1 MSEQPHLHKTLTPLK
16 LWALMVGMVISGQY
30 FGWSYGIGLVHSLG
44 NYFYAVVLVVVF
56 YIALTLSCAELAS
69 FIPLAGGPS
78 AYARRAFGKSAGVI
92 AGFACLLEFICAVP
106 AIAVSL
112 GGYVHIL
119 LPMLSA
125 KIITLLAIL
134 LVLAV
139 NSFKVENM
147 ATIELFATL
156 LALIGLAIYY
166 AFGLHTIAQLPS
178 QTMSFAIHPHEI
190 LLAIPFSIWLFL
202 AIEGGVMG
210 AEEMR
215 DPKRTIIIGF
225 VAALTTLVVCT
236 VLTVG
241 ITAKL
246 SGHLAASTDSPLPAA
261 LLRYSGYLNT
271 IAARLIVIFGFFGL
285 FASMNGITM
294 AYSRQV
300 YALSRAG
307 VLPAF
312 LSRLNASDVPL
323 WALIIPGFLVIIL
336 ALCASIGEFLVTLSV
351 LGAVLMYL
359 IIFIS
364 LIKLRRSE
372 PKTQRPFKVVMPL
385 AVLGI
390 GLAVIFLLAIV
401 YGLVL
406 QV

>member
-1 MSEQPHLHKTLTPLK
+1 MTEQTHLHKTLTPLK

-30 FGWSYGIGLVHSLG
+30 FGWSYGIGLVESLG
-44 NYFYAVVLVVVF
+44 NYFYAVFLVVVF

-78 AYARRAFGKSAGVI
+78 AYARRAFGKKVGVL
-92 AGFACLLEFICAVP
+92 AGFACLLEFIFAVP

-112 GGYVHIL
+112 GVYIHIL

-125 KIITLLAIL
+125 KLITLLSIL
-134 LVLAV
+134 LVLCI

-147 ATIELFATL
+147 ATIELMATI
-156 LALIGLAIYY
+156 LALIGLVIYY
-166 AFGLHTIAQLPS
+166 CFGAHAIAQLPTQPFS
-178 QTMSFAIHPHEI
+178 LDVRGHEI
-190 LLAIPFSIWLFL
+190 MLAIPFAIWLFL

-215 DPKRTIIIGF
+215 DPRRTVIIGF
-225 VAALTTLVVCT
+225 TAALTTLILCT

-246 SGHLAASTDSPLPAA
+246 SGHIAASTDSPLPAA
-261 LLRYSGYLNT
+261 LLRYHGALNQL
-271 IAARLIVIFGFFGL
+271 ASSLIVIFGFFGL

-307 VLPAF
+307 VLPDF
-312 LSRLNASDVPL
+312 LGRLSSADVPQR
-323 WALIIPGFLVIIL
+323 ALVIPGVLVMAL
-336 ALCASIGEFLVTLSV
+336 AYWARIGKLLVTVSV
-351 LGAVLMYL
+351 LGAVLMY
-359 IIFIS
+359 IIVFIS
-364 LIKLRRSE
+364 LIKLRRDE
-372 PKTQRPFKVVMPL
+372 PNTQRSFKVAMPL
-385 AVLGI
+385 VVIGI
-390 GLAVIFLLAIV
+390 VLAVVFLVAIV
-401 YGLVL
+401 MGLVL